1 MVSVTEGNAWVRDRE
16 NLREISRCAHLERKE
31 VTCGRSNPDHPPAD
45 HPWLS
50 QGWSQAK
57 RSEKWALV
65 REKIAVRPRPPL
77 RTRVGE
83 ATQRGLIL
91 AGRREAPHVASTGG
105 AEAAIPLSPRTV
117 KRRVGPVKTS
127 LAVVYIFRVQ
137 PPLQRENVNPDIFVL
152 IGQPYFWGFHESP
165 PPSEGPMGMS
175 VEGPLDPC
183 SKVHQPR
190 FTRAFTLGLTFRARE
205 YLPCALH
212 RV

>member
-1 MVSVTEGNAWVRDRE
+1 MRRAAVRSTSEGARAHAVGEWGCGRYAAESCAVRPTRRRRRLHLVSVTEISTWVRDRE

-31 VTCGRSNPDHPPAD
+31 VTCDRSNPDHTPAD

-50 QGWSQAK
+50 QGWPQAK
-57 RSEKWALV
+57 TIEKWALV

-105 AEAAIPLSPRTV
+105 AEAAIPLSPRAV

-127 LAVVYIFRVQ
+127 RRMVDNFRVQ
-137 PPLQRENVNPDIFVL
+137 PPLPGL
-152 IGQPYFWGFHESP
+152 
-165 PPSEGPMGMS
+165 EGN
-175 VEGPLDPC
+175 
-183 SKVHQPR
+183 
-190 FTRAFTLGLTFRARE
+190 
-205 YLPCALH
+205 
-212 RV
+212 

>member
-1 MVSVTEGNAWVRDRE
+1 MRPTRRRRRLHSVSVTEISTWVRDRE

-83 ATQRGLIL
+83 ATQRGLIV

-137 PPLQRENVNPDIFVL
+137 PPLRSSSQAPQACRP
-152 IGQPYFWGFHESP
+152 G
-165 PPSEGPMGMS
+165 GMS
-175 VEGPLDPC
+175 QKSREHTRPD
-183 SKVHQPR
+183 SH
-190 FTRAFTLGLTFRARE
+190 FTSI
-205 YLPCALH
+205 
-212 RV
+212 